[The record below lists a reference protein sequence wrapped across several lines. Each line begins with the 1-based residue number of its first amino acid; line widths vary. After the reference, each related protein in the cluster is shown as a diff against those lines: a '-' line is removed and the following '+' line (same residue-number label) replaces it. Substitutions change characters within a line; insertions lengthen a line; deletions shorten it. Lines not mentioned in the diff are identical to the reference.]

1 MQKIAKFAKV
11 LRNFR
16 IFAKIF
22 NPSVPKDE
30 VVMLVV
36 DLPQRVSK
44 SFLIA
49 FFAKFKLF
57 DMMRYTIVR

>member
-1 MQKIAKFAKV
+1 MQKYENLV
-11 LRNFR
+11 DLENPE
-16 IFAKIF
+16 IF